1 MAKAQRDYTARS
13 IQVIKGL
20 EAVRRRPAMY
30 IGSTSERGL
39 HHILYEVVD
48 NSIDEV
54 FAEACDQIDV
64 TLHADGS
71 VSVAD
76 NGSGIPVD
84 MHPTEHRPAVEV
96 VLTTL
101 HAGGKFDS
109 ASYKVSGG
117 LHGVGV
123 SCTNALS
130 EWLVVQV
137 VRDGQRHEQRFERG
151 TPAEDLKVV
160 GKAKGSGT
168 TITFKPDPQIFT
180 VTEFS
185 FETVAHRLRE
195 LSYLAGGVK
204 ITLTD
209 EREEARGEDGSP
221 RQEVFQHRG
230 GIVEY
235 VQHLNEGKDVLHKPI
250 HFVREVD
257 NTTVEI
263 ALQYHDGIHENILS
277 YVNAIHT
284 AEGGTHLS
292 GFKTAVTRVINNYA
306 VSSGT
311 RKEKERNFTGD
322 EVREGMTAVISLKHM
337 DPQFEGQTKTKL
349 GNSEVE
355 GLVYSIVYECLTEFL
370 GENPRD
376 AKRIVAQCSTAARAN
391 DAARKAAEATRKTA
405 LSSGGMPGKLADCA
419 SREPEE
425 CELFL
430 VEGDS
435 AGGNAKQ
442 ARNARFQAILPLR
455 GVIINVE
462 KNRLDRILDN
472 AEIQAMITALGA
484 GFSLH
489 NGNGNGN
496 GSEDAEH
503 ENGEAS
509 SKFDL
514 SKLRYGKIIIL
525 ADADV
530 DGSHIRTLI
539 LTFFYRY
546 MQPLIR
552 EGHLFIAQPPLYRV
566 KVGSK
571 TYYALDDDDLARL
584 QAQLGNRRMT
594 VNYFKGLSE
603 MDAHDLADTTM
614 DPQHRILRQVNMD
627 DAAEAD
633 RIISILMGSKVEPR
647 REFIAAHA
655 REMRNLDLWA

>member
-1 MAKAQRDYTARS
+1 MATNKRDYTAKS

-30 IGSTSERGL
+30 VGSTSERGL
-39 HHILYEVVD
+39 HHILYEVID

-54 FAEACDQIDV
+54 FAEACDKINV
-64 TLHADGS
+64 TLHDDGS
-71 VSVAD
+71 VSVED

-84 MHPTEHRPAVEV
+84 MHPTEKRPAVEV
-96 VLTTL
+96 VLTIL

-109 ASYKVSGG
+109 SSYKVSGG

-130 EWLVVQV
+130 EWLQVKV
-137 VRDGQRHEQRFERG
+137 VRDGKIHEQRFERG
-151 TPAEDLKVV
+151 IPVTELEVT
-160 GKAKGSGT
+160 GSAKGSGT
-168 TITFKPDPQIFT
+168 TIRYKPDPEIFT
-180 VTEFS
+180 VTEMDFD
-185 FETVAHRLRE
+185 TIAKRLRE
-195 LSYLAGGVK
+195 LSFLAGGVQ

-209 EREEARGEDGSP
+209 EREGREGEDGHP
-221 RQEVFQHRG
+221 RAELFHHKG

-235 VQHLNEGKDVLHKPI
+235 VTFLNEGKDTIHKPI
-250 HFVREVD
+250 HFVREQD
-257 NTTVEI
+257 SIEAEI
-263 ALQYHDGIHENILS
+263 AIQYHDGVHENILS

-292 GFKTAVTRVINNYA
+292 GFKTAVTRVVNNYA
-306 VSSGT
+306 QESGL
-311 RKEKERNFTGD
+311 RKDKERNFTGD

-355 GLVYSIVYECLTEFL
+355 GVVYSIVYEMLTQYMA
-370 GENPRD
+370 ENPTD
-376 AKRIVAQCSTAARAN
+376 AKRIVRNCVTAARAN
-391 DAARKAAEATRKTA
+391 DAARRAAEATRKTA
-405 LSSGGMPGKLADCA
+405 LSSGGLPGKLADCA
-419 SREPEE
+419 SRDPEE
-425 CELFL
+425 SELFI

-442 ARNARFQAILPLR
+442 ARNARNQAILPLR

-484 GFSLH
+484 GFSL
-489 NGNGNGN
+489 NGNGNGE
-496 GSEDAEH
+496 EDPDH

-509 SKFDL
+509 SVFDL
-514 SKLRYGKIIIL
+514 SRLRYHKIIIL

-552 EGHLFIAQPPLYRV
+552 EGYLYIAQPPLYRV
-566 KVGSK
+566 KAGAS
-571 TYYALDDDDLARL
+571 TYYALDDADLERL
-584 QAQLGNRRMT
+584 RAELGRRRLT

-603 MDAHDLADTTM
+603 MDAMDLADTTM
-614 DPQHRILRQVNMD
+614 DPDHRVLRQVNIEDAVEADKMISTLMGNMVAPRRD
-627 DAAEAD
+627 FIRAHAAE
-633 RIISILMGSKVEPR
+633 R
-647 REFIAAHA
+647 
-655 REMRNLDLWA
+655 RNLDLWA

>member
-1 MAKAQRDYTARS
+1 MAKSKRDYTARS
-13 IQVIKGL
+13 IQVMKGL

-54 FAEACDQIDV
+54 FAEACDRIDV

-71 VSVAD
+71 ASVAD

-84 MHPTEHRPAVEV
+84 MHPTEKRPALEV
-96 VLTTL
+96 VMTML

-109 ASYKVSGG
+109 SSYKVSGG

-130 EWLVVQV
+130 ERLEVQV
-137 VRDGQRHEQRFERG
+137 VRDGERHVQRYERG
-151 TPAEDLKVV
+151 VPVTDVEVK
-160 GKAKGSGT
+160 GKKKGSGT
-168 TITFKPDPQIFT
+168 TIAFTPDPEIFT
-180 VTEFS
+180 VTDFD
-185 FETVAHRLRE
+185 FDTVAHRLRE
-195 LSYLAGGVK
+195 LSFLAGGCR

-209 EREEARGEDGSP
+209 EREDAREDGEP
-221 RQEVFQHRG
+221 RCEVFHHKG
-230 GIVEY
+230 GIAQYVE
-235 VQHLNEGKDVLHKPI
+235 HLNEGKDALHKPI
-250 HFVREVD
+250 HFVREVEG
-257 NTTVEI
+257 TTVEI
-263 ALQYHDGIHENILS
+263 AIQYHDGLHENIFS

-292 GFKTAVTRVINNYA
+292 GFKTAVTRAINAYA
-306 VSSGT
+306 LSSGL

-322 EVREGMTAVISLKHM
+322 EVREGMTAVLSLKHM

-355 GLVYSIVYECLTEFL
+355 GLVHSIVYECLGEFL
-370 GENPRD
+370 EEHPRD
-376 AKRIVAQCSTAARAN
+376 ARRIVGQCVIAARAN
-391 DAARKAAEATRKTA
+391 DAARKAADATRKTA
-405 LSSGGMPGKLADCA
+405 LSSGGLPGKLADCA
-419 SREPEE
+419 SRDPEE

-442 ARNARFQAILPLR
+442 ARNARNQAILPLR

-462 KNRLDRILDN
+462 KNRLDKILDN
-472 AEIQAMITALGA
+472 VEIQAMITALGA
-484 GFSLH
+484 GFSL
-489 NGNGNGN
+489 NGGNGEAEG
-496 GSEDAEH
+496 EH

-552 EGHLFIAQPPLYRV
+552 EGHLYIAQPPLYRI

-571 TYYALDDDDLARL
+571 TYYALDDDDLQRL
-584 QAQLGNRRMT
+584 RGELGNRRIT
-594 VNYFKGLSE
+594 INYFKGLSE
-603 MDAHDLADTTM
+603 MDANDLADTTM
-614 DPQHRILRQVNMD
+614 DPEHRVLRLVTMD

-633 RIISILMGSKVEPR
+633 RIISTLMGSKVAPR
-647 REFIAAHA
+647 REFIAEHA
-655 REMRNLDLWA
+655 RETRNLDLWA

>member
-64 TLHADGS
+64 ILHADGS
-71 VSVAD
+71 ASIVD

-109 ASYKVSGG
+109 SSYKVSGG

-137 VRDGQRHEQRFERG
+137 IRDGRRYEQRFERG
-151 TPAEDLKVV
+151 TPVTDLKVV
-160 GKAKGSGT
+160 GTAKGSGT

-180 VTEFS
+180 VTDFS
-185 FETVAHRLRE
+185 FETIAHRLRE
-195 LSYLAGGVK
+195 LSYLAGGVR

-209 EREEARGEDGSP
+209 EREAARSEDGSP
-221 RQEVFQHRG
+221 RREVFQHRG

-257 NTTVEI
+257 DTTVEI

-292 GFKTAVTRVINNYA
+292 GFKTAVTRVLNNYA
-306 VSSGT
+306 VSSGL

-355 GLVYSIVYECLTEFL
+355 GLVYSVVYECLTEFMN
-370 GENPRD
+370 ENPRE
-376 AKRIVAQCSTAARAN
+376 AKRIVAQCTTAARAN
-391 DAARKAAEATRKTA
+391 DAARRAAEATRKTV
-405 LSSGGMPGKLADCA
+405 LSTAGLPGKLADCS
-419 SREPEE
+419 SRDPEE
-425 CELFL
+425 CELFI

-484 GFSLH
+484 GFSLN
-489 NGNGNGN
+489 NGSGNGN
-496 GSEDAEH
+496 GSEEPEH

-603 MDAHDLADTTM
+603 MDPIDLADTTM
-614 DPQHRILRQVNMD
+614 DPERRVLRQVSME

-633 RIISILMGSKVEPR
+633 RIISILMGAKVEPR